1 MSTLALMPET
11 PIHRYRNL
19 DRRRPTVGEG
29 ACITGLSWILPP
41 ALLVLF
47 ILLPSFLRTALP
59 RGDVEL
65 VVLAD
70 VEGEQ
75 EHVGGKV
82 VVQGDER

>member
-1 MSTLALMPET
+1 M
-11 PIHRYRNL
+11 R
-19 DRRRPTVGEG
+19 EG

-41 ALLVLF
+41 ALLVLL
-47 ILLPSFLRTALP
+47 ILPRLLFLVTALP

-82 VVQGDER
+82 VVHGGMNAEVEAGACVGVPGPPT